1 MVHPLVLATAASAG
15 VGAVVAFEL
24 AVFRPWRDENWPHG
38 FAHGVRNEFFKLRQ
52 EVEQAVNEIQRDFRT
67 RRDERRRGDDGH
79 TRLNDDELDDFRR
92 GVGEEA
98 SSERSQ
104 HEFEMH
110 EREASAYRDQLRASM
125 MQASGSNPHHSSDGL
140 RRRRRSTADG
150 ASGVAQD
157 ENATTTAVDEV
168 RVTASP
174 ELPHHKLGNASPS
187 IGDTASLADAGD
199 SRFNSVRGRAIKAEP
214 REALAEDVAENDAAK
229 NGLLGLDFRQP
240 DTPPSLD
247 PAPSEPHQDSAP
259 SQRDPFAD
267 IVDDT
272 ASSWHAVFD
281 NRSAALSRR
290 NTDDEV
296 SVIEYPSVR
305 GHSSEE
311 GHVELDTNGL
321 SQTLSEQH
329 LGAPRHDG
337 MSSVGSSPCRSNR
350 ALAEPSEG
358 SGAGSR
364 SDRSEPDFEVISD
377 TAESEA
383 RWSHLDAPPSP
394 TISSAS
400 EALNVTVRREAALSP
415 AHSDA
420 GDSDSWAELSEPGSD
435 TEAPVG
441 ARMQSGSLTR
451 LA

>member
-38 FAHGVRNEFFKLRQ
+38 FAQGVRSEFLKLRQ
-52 EVEQAVNEIQRDFRT
+52 EVEQAVNEIHRDFRT

-140 RRRRRSTADG
+140 RRRRRSNADG
-150 ASGVAQD
+150 ASGIAADQT
-157 ENATTTAVDEV
+157 ATTAAVEEK
-168 RVTASP
+168 RVPASP
-174 ELPHHKLGNASPS
+174 ELSHHNLGDASPS

-199 SRFNSVRGRAIKAEP
+199 SRFNTVRGRALNAEP
-214 REALAEDVAENDAAK
+214 RETLAEDAAENDAAK
-229 NGLLGLDFRQP
+229 NGLLGLDFSQP
-240 DTPPSLD
+240 NTPPSLD
-247 PAPSEPHQDSAP
+247 PAPSK
-259 SQRDPFAD
+259 SQCDPFAD

-290 NTDDEV
+290 NTDDEA
-296 SVIEYPSVR
+296 SVIEHPSAH
-305 GHSSEE
+305 GHLSEE
-311 GHVELDTNGL
+311 GHMELDTNGL

-329 LGAPRHDG
+329 LGAPRDDG
-337 MSSVGSSPCRSNR
+337 TNSVGSSPYRSNR
-350 ALAEPSEG
+350 ALAAPIEG
-358 SGAGSR
+358 ADAGS
-364 SDRSEPDFEVISD
+364 SSGGSEPDFEVISE
-377 TAESEA
+377 TADSEA

-400 EALNVTVRREAALSP
+400 EALNVTARREAALSP

-441 ARMQSGSLTR
+441 ARMQPGSPTR